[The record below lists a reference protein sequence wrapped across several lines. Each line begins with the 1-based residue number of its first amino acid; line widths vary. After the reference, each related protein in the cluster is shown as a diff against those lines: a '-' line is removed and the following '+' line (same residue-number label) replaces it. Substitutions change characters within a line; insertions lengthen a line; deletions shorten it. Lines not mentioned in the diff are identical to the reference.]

1 MSVAEPRPAPVP
13 AYPDLAGKV
22 AVVTGGSKGIGAAT
36 CVLLG
41 RNGARV
47 AVHGRDE
54 AAIHAVVARTQEA
67 GAAEAGGFAADCTTP
82 EGVARLR
89 EQVEERLGPTDI
101 LMAFAGG
108 FGARTPLLETELD
121 EWNAVVESNLTATF
135 LTLKE
140 FAPGMV
146 ERGSGS
152 IVTMASNA
160 ARFLDIKLTASY
172 AAAKAGI
179 MMLSRHAALELGPQG
194 VRVNCLAPATILT
207 GRVERVMDEERR
219 ASVAA
224 LSPLGRL
231 GEPDDPALAALFLAS
246 ESARWIT
253 GVTLDVAG
261 GRIMM

>member
-1 MSVAEPRPAPVP
+1 MTPI
-13 AYPDLAGKV
+13 YPDLADKV

-54 AAIHAVVARTQEA
+54 AAIEAVVAETREA
-67 GAAEAGGFAADCTTP
+67 GAAEAIGVVADCTTP

-89 EQVEERLGPTDI
+89 EQAEGALGPTDV
-101 LMAFAGG
+101 LMVFAGG
-108 FGARTPLLETELD
+108 FGARTPLVDTTLE
-121 EWNAVVESNLTATF
+121 EWRDVVESNLTTTF

-140 FAPGMV
+140 FAPGMS

-179 MMLSRHAALELGPQG
+179 AMLSRHAALELGPDG

-207 GRVERVMDEERR
+207 ARVERVLDEERR
-219 ASVAA
+219 AAIAA
-224 LSPLGRL
+224 MSPLGRL
-231 GEPDDPALAALFLAS
+231 GAPEDPALAALFLAS
-246 ESARWIT
+246 ESARWLT

-261 GRIMM
+261 GRIML

>member
-1 MSVAEPRPAPVP
+1 VSEPEPGPAPAP
-13 AYPDLAGKV
+13 TYPDLAGKV
-22 AVVTGGSKGIGAAT
+22 ALVTGGSKGIGAAT

-41 RNGARV
+41 LNGARV
-47 AVHGRDE
+47 AVGGRDPE
-54 AAIHAVVARTQEA
+54 AIDTVVGRTREA
-67 GAAEAGGFAADCTTP
+67 GAAEAVGVAADCTGP
-82 EGVARLR
+82 EDVARLR
-89 EQVEERLGPTDI
+89 GQVEDQLGPADI

-108 FGARTPLLETELD
+108 FGARTPLVETELA
-121 EWNAVVESNLTATF
+121 EWSQVVESNLTATF
-135 LTLKE
+135 LTLRE
-140 FAPGMV
+140 FAPGMI

-160 ARFLDIKLTASY
+160 ARILDIKLTASY

-179 MMLSRHAALELGPQG
+179 MMLSRHAALELGPYG

-207 GRVERVMDEERR
+207 ERVKGVMDEERR

-231 GEPDDPALAALFLAS
+231 GAPDDPALAALFLAS
-246 ESARWIT
+246 ESARWMT

>member
-1 MSVAEPRPAPVP
+1 VSEPEPGPAPVP
-13 AYPDLAGKV
+13 TYPDLAGKV

-41 RNGARV
+41 LNGARV
-47 AVHGRDE
+47 AVGGRDV
-54 AAIHAVVARTQEA
+54 AAIDAVAGRTHEA
-67 GAAEAGGFAADCTTP
+67 GAAEVVGVAADCTGP
-82 EGVARLR
+82 QGVARLR
-89 EQVEERLGPTDI
+89 EQVEGQLGPADI

-108 FGARTPLLETELD
+108 FGARTPLVETEPA
-121 EWNAVVESNLTATF
+121 EWSRVVESNLTATF

-140 FAPGMV
+140 FAPGMID
-146 ERGSGS
+146 RGSGS

-160 ARFLDIKLTASY
+160 ARILDIKLTASY

-179 MMLSRHAALELGPQG
+179 MMLSRHAALELGPHG

-207 GRVERVMDEERR
+207 DRVKGVMDEERR

-231 GEPDDPALAALFLAS
+231 GAPDDPALAALFLAS
-246 ESARWIT
+246 ESARWMT